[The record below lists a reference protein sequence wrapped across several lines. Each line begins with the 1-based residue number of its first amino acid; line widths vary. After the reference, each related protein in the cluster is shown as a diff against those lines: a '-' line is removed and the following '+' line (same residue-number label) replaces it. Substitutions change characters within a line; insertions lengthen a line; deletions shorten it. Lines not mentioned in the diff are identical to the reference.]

1 MIWGILGG
9 FLVGGVFGMFL
20 ACLIFTRKDDDE

>member
-9 FLVGGVFGMFL
+9 FIAGSVFGMFL
-20 ACLIFTRKDDDE
+20 ACLMFARKDDEK